1 MKKLIYSLILLGLV
15 AMSQPNYAQF
25 NDWGTKFGFRGSM
38 LFPQNEFANFGFSGN
53 NNTSFDWFKAS
64 WLGEGF
70 FAFELTDALELSL
83 NAGYG
88 SYAGKAY
95 FDDPDVNY
103 GEYESTIIPLSI
115 RFQISPF
122 EVRGWNPYVY
132 LGGGAMNFN
141 VKTRPSPEL
150 EPNSST
156 IENSW
161 VAYFPAGIGAE
172 IALSDVVLLDFS
184 IGGAFT
190 TSYDL
195 DAYKSV
201 GADAGDAYYNVSLG
215 LTFVGENCDADKDMD
230 GLGKCDEKK
239 FGTDPENPDT
249 DGDGLLDGDE
259 VYGKLNPFKERAF
272 YPEFPGSTNP
282 LSPDTDGDGLTDYEE
297 IMIYKTDP
305 NNPDTD
311 GDGLSDGD
319 EVLKYK
325 TDPLKADTDGD
336 GLSDGDEVLK
346 YKTDPLKADTD
357 GDGLS
362 DGQEVLGVN
371 VELKIVGKPA
381 ETKLFKTDPLK
392 ADTDGDGLTDY
403 AEVMTHKTDPLT
415 VDTDGGS
422 VGDGDEVKRGTD
434 PLDPADDVIKID
446 VPIVLEGITFE
457 FNKSDIT
464 PESDKVLMS
473 ALKTLQIHSDIV
485 VEISGHTDNVGSN
498 AYNQKLSE
506 RRANAVKAWLVAK
519 GISADRITAVGY
531 GEESPRVSNDTEENR
546 RLNRR
551 IEFKRIK

>member
-1 MKKLIYSLILLGLV
+1 MKRLIYAVVLLGLV

-38 LFPQNEFANFGFSGN
+38 MFPENEFANFGFSGE
-53 NNTSFDWFKAS
+53 NNTSFDWWKVS

-95 FDDPDVNY
+95 FDDPNVNY

-115 RFQISPF
+115 RFQVTPF
-122 EVRGWNPYVY
+122 ELRGWNPYVY
-132 LGGGAMNFN
+132 IGGGGMNFN
-141 VKTRPSPEL
+141 VKTRPNTDL

-172 IALSDVVLLDFS
+172 IALSDIVLLDFAL
-184 IGGAFT
+184 GGAIT

-195 DAYKSV
+195 DAYK
-201 GADAGDAYYNVSLG
+201 GADADAGDAYYNVSLG
-215 LTFVGENCDADKDMD
+215 LTFVGENCEADKDMD
-230 GLGKCDEKK
+230 GLGKCDEEK

-249 DGDGLLDGDE
+249 DADGLKDGEE
-259 VYGKLNPFKERAF
+259 VNTYL
-272 YPEFPGSTNP
+272 TNP
-282 LSPDTDGDGLTDYEE
+282 LNPDTDGDGLKDGEEVLKNKTDPNKADTDGDGLKDGEE
-297 IMIYKTDP
+297 VNTYKTDP
-305 NNPDTD
+305 LILDTDKDGLSDGDEVLKYKTDPLQTDSD

-325 TDPLKADTDGD
+325 TDPLKADTDAD
-336 GLSDGDEVLK
+336 GLNDDKEVMT
-346 YKTDPLKADTD
+346 YKTDPL
-357 GDGLS
+357 
-362 DGQEVLGVN
+362 
-371 VELKIVGKPA
+371 I
-381 ETKLFKTDPLK
+381 
-392 ADTDGDGLTDY
+392 
-403 AEVMTHKTDPLT
+403 

-422 VGDGDEVKRGTD
+422 VGDGVEVERGTD
-434 PLDPADDVIKID
+434 PLDPKDDVIQIN
-446 VPIVLEGITFE
+446 VPIVLEGITFA
-457 FNKSDIT
+457 FNKSEIT
-464 PESDKVLMS
+464 PESDKVLLG
-473 ALKTLQIHSDIV
+473 ALKTLQVHTDII

-519 GISADRITAVGY
+519 GIPSERITAVGY
-531 GEESPRVSNDTEENR
+531 GEEHPRVANDTEDNM